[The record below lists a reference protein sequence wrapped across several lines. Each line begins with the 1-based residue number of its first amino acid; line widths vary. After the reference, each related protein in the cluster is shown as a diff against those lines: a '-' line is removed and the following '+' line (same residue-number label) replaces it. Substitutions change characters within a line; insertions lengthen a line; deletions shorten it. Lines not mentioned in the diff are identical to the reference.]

1 MLGVPIETA
10 PDICSS
16 ITKNTFQLANALTVF
31 SLGKPRGL
39 IQASQLALKDENGSA
54 DLSL

>member
-54 DLSL
+54 ELSL

>member
-1 MLGVPIETA
+1 MLGVPIQTA

-16 ITKNTFQLANALTVF
+16 ITKNTFQLANVLT
-31 SLGKPRGL
+31 LGKPRGL
-39 IQASQLALKDENGSA
+39 IEASQLALKDENGSA

>member
-1 MLGVPIETA
+1 MLGYPLKLPQTFAA
-10 PDICSS
+10 PPLKTHFSWQIS
-16 ITKNTFQLANALTVF
+16 LTVF
-31 SLGKPRGL
+31 SLGKPRGF